1 MMAYNNTT
9 AYSMTQQLRDTIVDG
24 IILSFSVS
32 VVIGIAIGMFI
43 WILLA
48 CLSRKKQASAT
59 ISQTTSRRTRT
70 SPNNAV
76 LTRTSFYRTNS
87 YERHGDSNLPLA
99 STLTFQR
106 QWSQEHADSYG
117 RKQSFRA
124 STFHPFAQSPLAD
137 ELGGIQSSSA
147 LLRTDTSS
155 TLNCSLGPHE
165 QRWSESRQYDC
176 HSSQTPP
183 PAYEFVVELTKE
195 TLA

>member
-1 MMAYNNTT
+1 MDYKNTT
-9 AYSMTQQLRDTIVDG
+9 TYSPTYQLQENIMEG
-24 IILSFSVS
+24 IILSFCVS
-32 VVIGIAIGMFI
+32 VGIGIAIGIFM
-43 WILLA
+43 WIILT
-48 CLSRKKQASAT
+48 CYSRKKQASAT
-59 ISQTTSRRTRT
+59 ISQTVTRRTRT
-70 SPNNAV
+70 TPHDAV

-106 QWSQEHADSYG
+106 QWSQDHADTYG

-124 STFHPFAQSPLAD
+124 STFHPFAQGPLAD
-137 ELGGIQSSSA
+137 ELTGIRPSSA

-155 TLNCSLGPHE
+155 TLSCTVSPQE
-165 QRWSESRQYDC
+165 QHWSEGRHYDC

-183 PAYEFVVELTKE
+183 PAYDFVVEPTKE